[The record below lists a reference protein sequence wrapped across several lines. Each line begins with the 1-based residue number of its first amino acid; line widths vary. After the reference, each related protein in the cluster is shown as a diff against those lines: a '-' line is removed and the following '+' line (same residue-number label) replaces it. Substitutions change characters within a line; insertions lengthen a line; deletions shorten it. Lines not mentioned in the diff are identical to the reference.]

1 MSNLKKVLYIS
12 IGLISFALG
21 AIGTIVPILPTVPFL
36 LLSSFCF
43 TRGSERFN
51 KWFVETKVYKKHL
64 ESFVN
69 ERAMTLKQKIV
80 ILAFADTM
88 LAFPL
93 IILDNI
99 WMKLFIVI
107 LIIFKFYYFIY
118 RIKTIR
124 PERIIK
130 R

>member
-130 R
+130 T

>member
-1 MSNLKKVLYIS
+1 MSKLKKGLYIS

-21 AIGTIVPILPTVPFL
+21 AVGAIIPVLPTVPFL

-51 KWFVETKVYKKHL
+51 KWFIETKLYKKHL

-93 IILDNI
+93 FILDNI
-99 WMKLFIVI
+99 WIKLFIVS

-118 RIKTIR
+118 KIKTIKV
-124 PERIIK
+124 ERVVK

>member
-51 KWFVETKVYKKHL
+51 MWFVETKVYKKHL

-99 WMKLFIVI
+99 WIKLFIVI

-124 PERIIK
+124 PERIVK